1 MADSFFDSPE
11 ADRLAQAAAAWLAR
25 RDRDLTAAEQDAYL
39 QWLGQDP
46 RHGAA
51 LARLENDWRALDALA
66 HWRPAHS
73 AQPNPDLL
81 ARPRLIRRRA
91 ARWGLAA
98 VAAAAAVAAGVWF
111 SASRS
116 DRLEQLAAARGV
128 RVIPRPERLT
138 LADGSV
144 VELNRDSRITTDFT
158 VGERR
163 VRLVRG
169 EAHFTVAKNP
179 ARPFVVEA
187 GAVAVRAVGTVFEVR
202 RAATAVEVLVTE
214 GKVRVERPAAAGAAP
229 VPPTSLVAGERAV
242 VDTSAVSAAPVVTAV
257 SAAEIERALAWQGV
271 RLEFPSLPLAE
282 VVTEF
287 NLRNTTQLT
296 LGDPETGQL
305 RIGGTFR
312 ADNVEGF
319 VRLLQLSFGV
329 TAERQPNGAVVL
341 RRRR

>member
-1 MADSFFDSPE
+1 MADSHPDSPE
-11 ADRLAQAAAAWLAR
+11 SDLIAQAAALWLAR

-39 QWLGQDP
+39 QWLGHDP

-51 LARLENDWRALDALA
+51 LAHLEKNWRALDALA

-81 ARPRLIRRRA
+81 ARPRLLRWRA
-91 ARWGLAA
+91 AGWGLAA
-98 VAAAAAVAAGVWF
+98 VAAAAVAVGIF
-111 SASRS
+111 LSASRS
-116 DRLEQLAAARGV
+116 ERLEQLAAARGV
-128 RVIPRPERLT
+128 HVIPRPERLT

-158 VGERR
+158 AAERR

-179 ARPFVVEA
+179 ARPFIVEA

-229 VPPTSLVAGERAV
+229 APPTSLVAGERAV
-242 VDTSAVSAAPVVTAV
+242 VDTSAGAAAPVVMAV

-287 NLRNTTQLT
+287 NLRNATQLT
-296 LGDPETGQL
+296 LGDPATGQL

-329 TAERQPNGAVVL
+329 TAEHQSNGTVVL
-341 RRRR
+341 RRPR